1 MSAQAIGRL
10 GLCALAWF
18 GLSAGPAYA
27 QGVGGAIS
35 SPGPNATVMQP
46 FTITGWALHGP
57 TTGTGIDAVHIYGC
71 TTVCTFW
78 GAATYGLA
86 RPDVSAVYGAQY
98 LNTGYTF
105 TKTGLTPG
113 SYYLQVHAHS
123 TINGAWYQWGHFLTV
138 QAQPEHT
145 LERPGPGASVASP
158 VAVQGWALDANAPS
172 GTGVTQINLWT
183 HPNPGSGQ
191 VAIMLG
197 QATYGA
203 NRADIAASHGERFR
217 YSGYTASLAGLAP
230 GAHYIGAA
238 AFSPS
243 SNVWDWRW
251 KTAYVDVSTAP
262 LTIDRP
268 GTGTGG
274 VTATGLTCVGGSTT
288 QAVPC
293 GASYP
298 LHTVVTLTAAPDA
311 NSTFA
316 GWGGSCTGTG
326 TCQVTLSTARFVV
339 ATFTKLPDTVAL
351 RYYHTDPVGS
361 VRAITDEVGAV
372 VERHDYRPFGED
384 VAPLTGDPNR
394 FAGKPLDPETALHY
408 FDARYYRQT
417 WGRFTQVDPLHV
429 GAAMT
434 DPQQWNR
441 YAYARNNPF
450 KWADPTGLAA
460 CEAAYCGTETMIVHG
475 SLEYVPPGSGNG
487 WAYWNVGSA
496 SGMACGSPPTGED
509 GWRMAY
515 NSNGDCYAWFFEGS
529 GTASRGGTPVPAS
542 GTPPPLPPS
551 EPTASPDDE
560 PPTEPPPCRD
570 ALCEVIRDTARRT
583 APFLSALEWLAATG
597 LQVGSLVNPWIAL
610 GHCAIIGCTSGE
622 VALAIMPVS
631 PKILRQMSLRGW
643 THGAIDEAIASGR
656 QVRAVNRANGNPAT
670 RYVHPST
677 GKSVVVDDVAGDVI
691 HVGGPGFRY
700 GPGSGDLP

>member
-1 MSAQAIGRL
+1 
-10 GLCALAWF
+10 
-18 GLSAGPAYA
+18 
-27 QGVGGAIS
+27 
-35 SPGPNATVMQP
+35 MQP

-57 TTGTGIDAVHIYGC
+57 GAGTGIDAVHIYGC

-138 QAQPEHT
+138 QAGPEHT
-145 LERPGPGASVASP
+145 LELPTQLASLTSP
-158 VAVQGWALDANAPS
+158 VAVQGWAIDASAPS

-183 HPNPGSGQ
+183 HPNVGSGQ
-191 VAIMLG
+191 VAILLG

-203 NRADIAASHGERFR
+203 NRADVAASHGERFR
-217 YSGYTASLAGLAP
+217 YSGYTASLATLAAGP
-230 GAHYIGAA
+230 HYFAA
-238 AFSPS
+238 TAYSPH
-243 SNVWDWRW
+243 SNVWTYQWRSF
-251 KTAYVDVSTAP
+251 YVDTPTVP

-326 TCQVTLSTARFVV
+326 TCQVTLSQARFAT
-339 ATFTKLPDTVAL
+339 ATFTKLPDTLAL
-351 RYYHTDPVGS
+351 RYYHTDPAGS

-450 KWADPTGLAA
+450 AYGDPTGEFAITLIAPVALWIGTHAA
-460 CEAAYCGTETMIVHG
+460 PGTIAAGGVIAAGIGAFWSDIKNFFGFGGQDDSSNPRNAPRSPDQVTGRAQPRGT
-475 SLEYVPPGSGNG
+475 PGSGNETIETPG
-487 WAYWNVGSA
+487 PGNPA
-496 SGMACGSPPTGED
+496 PPPPAPD
-509 GWRMAY
+509 
-515 NSNGDCYAWFFEGS
+515 
-529 GTASRGGTPVPAS
+529 PVPDPAPP
-542 GTPPPLPPS
+542 TPPPAPPAPPVPSAGPTLPPCS
-551 EPTASPDDE
+551 DPF
-560 PPTEPPPCRD
+560 
-570 ALCEVIRDTARRT
+570 CEVAQGVWGRT
-583 APFLSALEWLAATG
+583 QGLTDWRFYKDFYLQSISGAAAGVELRAFLSGWRWMRNAYGIEKAFTPNFR
-597 LQVGSLVNPWIAL
+597 VGWHRLPPGNYPGAGRNLPHYHRRPGIGNHRPW
-610 GHCAIIGCTSGE
+610 E
-622 VALAIMPVS
+622 E
-631 PKILRQMSLRGW
+631 GW
-643 THGAIDEAIASGR
+643 
-656 QVRAVNRANGNPAT
+656 
-670 RYVHPST
+670 
-677 GKSVVVDDVAGDVI
+677 
-691 HVGGPGFRY
+691 
-700 GPGSGDLP
+700 